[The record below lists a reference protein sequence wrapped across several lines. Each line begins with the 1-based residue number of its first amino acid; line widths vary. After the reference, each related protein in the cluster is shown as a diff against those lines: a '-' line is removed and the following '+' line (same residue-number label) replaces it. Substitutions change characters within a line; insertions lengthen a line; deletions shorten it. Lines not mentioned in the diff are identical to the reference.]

1 MSNAPSSGQ
10 SPSNMLSWQSAKMQ
24 SRLAK
29 RQAADRR
36 FKALGLA
43 AVCLSAGFVI
53 LLLVTVAWR
62 GVPAFFQT
70 ELALDVTFDPAVI
83 GAAPATAQTPE
94 GKSAIIYANYNQ
106 LIGEAMNA
114 RFPSVTAEQD
124 QRMLRR
130 LVSAGARAQLRK
142 ALLKNPE
149 WIGTRQRVW
158 LYASDDADHY
168 LRGKLDPKQIGAGSR
183 LPQKATK
190 WLDTLKREDATRLS
204 FHALFFLRGDS
215 REPELAGIWGAVVG
229 SFLTLA
235 VTAIIAFPVG
245 VASAIY
251 LEEFAPKNRFID
263 IIEININN
271 LAAIPSIIFGLLGLA
286 VLLNVFNLPRSS
298 PLVGGITLALMTL
311 PTIII
316 ASRAAIQAVPQSL
329 RSAAMALGASPMQ
342 VVFHHVVPASLPGIL
357 SGTIIGMA
365 QALGETAPLLMI
377 GMVAFIVDVP
387 GSFTDAATTL
397 PVQIFLWSD
406 SPERAFMEKTSAAIL
421 VLLGFLFAMNAVAV
435 YLRNKFETRW

>member
-1 MSNAPSSGQ
+1 MR
-10 SPSNMLSWQSAKMQ
+10 K
-24 SRLAK
+24 RLAK

-36 FKALGLA
+36 FKVIGLA
-43 AVCLSAGFVI
+43 AVCLSAIFVI
-53 LLLVTVAWR
+53 ALVATVAWR
-62 GVPAFFQT
+62 GVPGFFQT
-70 ELALDVTFDPAVI
+70 EFALDVTFDAGVI
-83 GAAPATAQTPE
+83 QATPQTARTPE
-94 GKSAIIYANYNQ
+94 GRNTIVYANYTR

-114 RFPSVTAEQD
+114 RFPEVTAQSD

-130 LVSAGARAQLRK
+130 LVSAGARAQLRGR
-142 ALLKNPE
+142 LLANPD

-158 LYASDDADHY
+158 LYVSDDADQY
-168 LRGKLDPKQIGAGSR
+168 LRGKLDPGQIGASAR
-183 LPQKATK
+183 LTQKAAG
-190 WLDTLKREDATRLS
+190 WLDTLERSDATRLS
-204 FHALFFLRGDS
+204 FHRLFFLRGDS

-229 SFLTLA
+229 SFLTLG
-235 VTAIIAFPVG
+235 VTLMIAFPVG

-263 IIEININN
+263 VIEININN
-271 LAAIPSIIFGLLGLA
+271 LAAVPSIIFGLLGLA
-286 VLLNVFNLPRSS
+286 VLLNVLHLPRSS

-316 ASRAAIQAVPQSL
+316 ASRAAIHAVPQSL
-329 RSAAMALGASPMQ
+329 RSAAMALGASQMQ
-342 VVFHHVVPASLPGIL
+342 VVFHHVVPASLPGIM

-387 GSFTDAATTL
+387 GSMTDAATTL

-406 SPERAFMEKTSAAIL
+406 SPERAFAEKTSAAIL
-421 VLLGFLFAMNAVAV
+421 VLLGFLFAMNGAAV
-435 YLRNKFETRW
+435 YLRNKFETRR

>member
-1 MSNAPSSGQ
+1 MSNPPTIGQ
-10 SPSNMLSWQSAKMQ
+10 SPGSATSWQSDQMQ
-24 SRLAK
+24 KRLAK

-43 AVCLSAGFVI
+43 AVCISAGFVV
-53 LLLVTVAWR
+53 LLLVMVAWR
-62 GVPAFFQT
+62 GFPAFFQT
-70 ELALDVTFDPAVI
+70 EFALDVTFDPAVI
-83 GAAPATAQTPE
+83 DATPASAKTPQ
-94 GKSAIIYANYNQ
+94 GQNAIIYANYNQ

-114 RFPSVTAEQD
+114 RFPGVQAERD

-142 ALLKNPE
+142 ALLKNPD

-158 LYASDDADHY
+158 LYVSDDADQY
-168 LRGKLDPKQIGAGSR
+168 LRGKLNPKEFRATSR
-183 LPQKATK
+183 LPQKAAG
-190 WLDTLKREDATRLS
+190 WLDRLKQDGATRLS
-204 FHALFFLRGDS
+204 FHTLFFMRGDS

-235 VTAIIAFPVG
+235 VTAVIAFPVG

-286 VLLNVFNLPRSS
+286 VLLNVLHLPRSS

-316 ASRAAIQAVPQSL
+316 ASRAAIHAVPQSL

-342 VVFHHVVPASLPGIL
+342 VVFHHVVPASLPGIM